1 MTRVLKRPMFRIGGP
16 ANEGITSGL
25 APRQGYATA
34 GSVEDVQRR
43 KELLRA
49 GVGQAPDR
57 SLSEFMIDFGL
68 DIASREPSGSIFST
82 AAAAAK
88 EPFQKYKASKAARTG
103 FEQQIGLSAATSS
116 MQQMDELKRIAMKNL
131 NKDDRMELD
140 KLAQRAFDQGVYDS
154 FDEAWLDIFNKK
166 YRYSKAYTKSPEAQ
180 YQKAL
185 EDMTAFIQ
193 EENIIENPFGA
204 KELAE
209 FAWNIA
215 NDNKYEDVAP
225 DFDQDVIMILPNDF
239 GKRTEQEGIF
249 ELNKTTE
256 SADYKHNG
264 IYIKWP
270 EKELYRYND
279 TSKTFHLYTFGD

>member
-1 MTRVLKRPMFRIGGP
+1 MAHILRRPMFRIGGP

-25 APRQGYATA
+25 GRQGYATA

-249 ELNKTTE
+249 ELNQTTE

>member
-1 MTRVLKRPMFRIGGP
+1 MFRIGGP

>member
-1 MTRVLKRPMFRIGGP
+1 MAHILRRPMFRIGGL

-25 APRQGYATA
+25 GRQGYATA

-249 ELNKTTE
+249 ELNQTTE

>member
-1 MTRVLKRPMFRIGGP
+1 MRTLNRPMFRLGGP
-16 ANEGITSGL
+16 AYEGITSGL
-25 APRQGYATA
+25 GRQGYATA

-249 ELNKTTE
+249 ELNQTTE

>member
-1 MTRVLKRPMFRIGGP
+1 MTRVLKRPMFRLGGP

-25 APRQGYATA
+25 GRQGYATA

-249 ELNKTTE
+249 ELNQTTE

>member
-1 MTRVLKRPMFRIGGP
+1 MFRLGGP
-16 ANEGITSGL
+16 AYEGITSGL
-25 APRQGYATA
+25 GRQGYATA

-249 ELNKTTE
+249 ELNQTTE

>member
-1 MTRVLKRPMFRIGGP
+1 MAHILRRPMFRLGGP
-16 ANEGITSGL
+16 AYEGITSGL
-25 APRQGYATA
+25 GRQGYATA

-140 KLAQRAFDQGVYDS
+140 KLAQRAFDQGVYGS

-180 YQKAL
+180 YQKAI

-209 FAWNIA
+209 FAWNIE
-215 NDNKYEDVAP
+215 NNNKYEDAAP
-225 DFDQDVIMILPNDF
+225 DFDKDVIMILSNDF
-239 GKRTEQEGIF
+239 GKRTEQEGVF
-249 ELNKTTE
+249 EFNQTTE

-270 EKELYRYND
+270 EKELYRYNS
-279 TSKTFHLYTFGD
+279 TSKTFHLYTFED

>member
-1 MTRVLKRPMFRIGGP
+1 MFRLGGP

-25 APRQGYATA
+25 GRQGYATA

-249 ELNKTTE
+249 ELNQTTE